1 MPSMKKSKRLP
12 TTKGVSRSENMR
24 RITSKNT
31 TPELI
36 VRRLLFRHG
45 FRYRLHRADLPG
57 NPDIVFVSQCKVIF
71 VHGCFWHAHSCR
83 VAHRPRTN
91 QGYWSLK
98 LQRNQERDARHLVA
112 LKTARLGCADNLGM
126 RAKGHCLCYAKAD
139 SVLEPRREST
149 AADTSEGQQSLNRS
163 PFRSQTHAT
172 ACT

>member
-1 MPSMKKSKRLP
+1 MKKSKRLP

-91 QGYWSLK
+91 EGYWSLK

-112 LKTARLGCADNLGM
+112 LKTAGWDVLTIWECELRDIASVTRKLIRFLNHA
-126 RAKGHCLCYAKAD
+126 AKAP
-139 SVLEPRREST
+139 PRIQARAS
-149 AADTSEGQQSLNRS
+149 S
-163 PFRSQTHAT
+163 H
-172 ACT
+172 